1 MFTNIRTL
9 SDLPEQIQNVPV
21 LVRLDFNVP
30 VAEGRIVNDYRIKKS
45 LPTIDFL
52 RQRNLRVVILSH
64 IEGENDTLRPVFEY
78 LKRLMPVAFCSDILA
93 EGPMGGAEMIKKMKP
108 GTVLLCENIRQY
120 PGEKKNDP
128 IFTKK
133 LAALG
138 SLYVNDAFSVAHRDH
153 ASVVG
158 LPTLLPGFLGLQFKK
173 EIAELSSCFLPSH
186 PFLFILAGAKFETKL
201 PLVQKFL
208 TIADT
213 IFIGGALA
221 NDLYKARGFSVGVS
235 LVSDMGGGDTS
246 LVDLAANPRIIV
258 PEDVVVY
265 SDQGTRTVDSSG
277 ITAEEAVVDAGPRTI
292 NQLRDLVAKAKHI
305 LWNGPLGAYE
315 RGYIE
320 PTKELAKIVAE
331 ATSRG
336 TTTIIGGGD
345 TLAAAGNAGAESL
358 FTFVSTGGGAM
369 LDFLATGTLVGL
381 EALKKSA

>member
-9 SDLPEQIQNVPV
+9 SDLPEQIQDVPV

-64 IEGENDTLRPVFEY
+64 IEGESDTLRPVFEY

-93 EGPMGGAEMIKKMKP
+93 EGPMGGEEMIEKMKP
-108 GTVLLCENIRQY
+108 GSVLLCENIRQY

-128 IFTKK
+128 IFTEK

-138 SLYVNDAFSVAHRDH
+138 SFYVNDAFSVAHREH

-158 LPTLLPGFLGLQFKK
+158 LPSRLPGFLGLQFEK
-173 EIAELSSCFLPSH
+173 EIAELSSCFSPAH

-221 NDLYKARGFSVGVS
+221 NDLYKARGFSVGIS
-235 LVSDMGGGDTS
+235 LISDIGGDTS
-246 LVDLAANPRIIV
+246 LTDIVANPRIVV
-258 PEDVVVY
+258 PEDVVVH
-265 SDQGTRTVDSSG
+265 SEQGTRTVDSGG
-277 ITAEEAVVDAGPRTI
+277 IAAAEAVVDAGSKTI

-331 ATSRG
+331 ATGRG
-336 TTTIIGGGD
+336 ATTIIGGGD

-369 LDFLATGTLVGL
+369 LDFLATGTLPGL

>member
-1 MFTNIRTL
+1 MPDVQGL
-9 SDLPEQIQNVPV
+9 PV

-30 VAEGRIVNDYRIKKS
+30 IANGHVVNDYRIKKS
-45 LPTIDFL
+45 LPTIDLL
-52 RQRNLRVVILSH
+52 RQRNAKIIIVSH
-64 IEGENDTLRPVFEY
+64 IEGASDTLRPVFEY
-78 LKRLMPVAFCSDILA
+78 LKRLVPISFCTDILA
-93 EGPMGGAEMIKKMKP
+93 DGPTGGAAMIKKMAP
-108 GTVLLCENIRQY
+108 GDVLLCENIRQY

-128 IFTKK
+128 LFVQK

-138 SLYVNDAFSVAHRDH
+138 GAYVNDAFSVAHRAH

-158 LPTLLPGFLGLQFKK
+158 LATVLPGFIGLQFEK
-173 EIAELSSCFLPSH
+173 EIAALSLCFSPAH

-221 NDLYKARGFSVGVS
+221 NDLYTARGLAVGKS
-235 LVSDMGGGDTS
+235 LVSDMGEDDS
-246 LVDLAANPRIIV
+246 LKLLADNPRIMT
-258 PEDVVVY
+258 PTDVVVS
-265 SDQGTRTVDSSG
+265 SDQGTRTSDPKEIAPNESV
-277 ITAEEAVVDAGPRTI
+277 TDAGPKTI
-292 NQLRDLVAKAKHI
+292 TELRAVAAGAQHI

-315 RGYIE
+315 RGFVE
-320 PTKELAKIVAE
+320 PTKELAKIVAG

-336 TTTIIGGGD
+336 ATTIIGGGD

-369 LDFLATGTLVGL
+369 LDFLAAGTLPGL
-381 EALKKSA
+381 EALKRRT